1 MASLFLTSDEI
12 AELTGV
18 RGGAKGKSRDARQA
32 DALRKMGVTHYV
44 NERKRLMVARATI
57 IEGRSPAPGQ
67 PSGDGLATPPADD
80 EVTMPVS
87 SRPALRDHSNGQ
99 GHPIFINAAR
109 FVTVELCSAITGLS
123 KGAVG
128 KRIERGYWI
137 EGRQFRKAA
146 DGRIWID
153 MQAVEKWVQGMP

>member
-1 MASLFLTSDEI
+1 MNSQLDVEQI
-12 AELTGV
+12 
-18 RGGAKGKSRDARQA
+18 
-32 DALRKMGVTHYV
+32 
-44 NERKRLMVARATI
+44 
-57 IEGRSPAPGQ
+57 
-67 PSGDGLATPPADD
+67 ADD
-80 EVTMPVS
+80 LVAIANSLRLSLVQTFDHIPTHQAVEATKIHGNR
-87 SRPALRDHSNGQ
+87 RPALRNSAKDQ
-99 GHPIFINAAR
+99 GRPLIVNPAR
-109 FVTVELCSAITGLS
+109 FVTIEMCAAVTGLT